1 MNAATAAPVLH
12 QFPIGHHF
20 DLAVEISGPEDAAV
34 IVCGSCF
41 TDDQM
46 DTMEFSFDP
55 EYLWGIQDKPE
66 HVLAHIKSCN
76 CGNPSL
82 PDVVLTEM

>member
-1 MNAATAAPVLH
+1 MSTTTTPVLH
-12 QFPIGHHF
+12 QFPVGLHF

-34 IVCGSCF
+34 IVCGSGF

-55 EYLWGIQDKPE
+55 EYLWDVRDHPE
-66 HVLAHIKSCN
+66 RVLAHVRAYN
-76 CGNPSL
+76 QGNPSL
-82 PDVVLTEM
+82 PDVVLDEM